1 MRPDRVRALLM
12 LYLRRLVEGG
22 YFLALTENNSLGPR
36 EEASEADARRFLIY
50 EFFYR
55 LASMLYGE
63 IVDRLFLDRI
73 GP

>member
-36 EEASEADARRFLIY
+36 EEASEADARRVV
-50 EFFYR
+50 FYYLLYR
-55 LASMLYGE
+55 IGSMLYGE